1 MEGNPENLD
10 IADLYFRLRCGNGGS
25 MNPRD
30 HKDPSL
36 SEGDSGI
43 KRRDLGMSTRDR
55 KELQKKNTERKVK

>member
-1 MEGNPENLD
+1 
-10 IADLYFRLRCGNGGS
+10 

-30 HKDPSL
+30 QKDPSL
-36 SEGDSGI
+36 SEGDFGI